1 MLIRTFAIAFAFLA
15 CATLDACSAHRRGG
29 AANQNPDLIT
39 RQQLTENRF
48 VYAYEAVQ
56 AMRGNWLQTHGTD
69 SFNSP
74 SEVLVY
80 LDNVKLGGINEL
92 RSILVTNIAFV
103 RHFDGLEATSRW
115 GVGHAA
121 GVIQVSSFTESRR

>member
-1 MLIRTFAIAFAFLA
+1 MIMRTFAIAFLA
-15 CATLDACSAHRRGG
+15 CVTLAACSQHRGG
-29 AANQNPDLIT
+29 RAANQNPNLIT
-39 RQQLTENRF
+39 REQLTENRF
-48 VYAYEAVQ
+48 VNAYEAVQ

-69 SFNSP
+69 SFSSP

-80 LDNVKLGGINEL
+80 LDNVKLGGVNEL
-92 RSILVTNIAFV
+92 RSILTTHIAFL

-121 GVIQVSSFTESRR
+121 GVILVSTFTESRR